1 MKYRALGKTGLQVSE
16 VGLGMWAI
24 GGNVW
29 GPVDDQDSLAAIR
42 RAWQLGVNF
51 FDTADQYGFGHSEE
65 LLGQFLATV
74 PRDQVYVASK
84 VGLFRGEDQSIPNP
98 YSTPE
103 LIIHDC
109 EQSLRRLGI
118 EYIDV
123 YQDHLWW
130 DENVEVFAEAFRRL
144 RDQGKVRFLGVST
157 NDMTYIRHFDRAVG
171 GMDVLQIDYSIL
183 NREPEQ
189 EALPYCRGHNIG
201 VIARGS
207 LGMGKLTGKFTA
219 ETTFPETD
227 WRHEWLGGDEH
238 EEFLRDI
245 DLVEQLRFLEH
256 DRTMGQAA
264 LAYVLANPAVSVTI
278 PGAKNSRQV
287 NENVATVEHPL
298 SAEEVAR
305 VREITRSG
313 EPSGEMT

>member
-1 MKYRALGKTGLQVSE
+1 MKYRTLGKTGLHVSE
-16 VGLGMWAI
+16 IGLGMWAM
-24 GGNVW
+24 GGDAW
-29 GPVDDQDSLAAIR
+29 GPMDDKESLAAIH

-65 LLGQFLATV
+65 LLGRFLATV

-84 VGLFRGEDQSIPNP
+84 VGLFRGEDQSLPNP
-98 YSTPE
+98 YSTPD

-118 EYIDV
+118 EYIDI

-130 DENVEVFAEAFRRL
+130 DENVEVFADAFVRL
-144 RDQGKVRFLGVST
+144 RNQGKVRFLGVST
-157 NDMTYIRHFDRAVG
+157 NDMSYIRHFDQTVG

-189 EALPYCRGHNIG
+189 EALPYCRQQNIG

-219 ETTFPETD
+219 ATTFPEGD
-227 WRHEWLGGDEH
+227 WRRDWLDGDER

-245 DLVEQLRFLEH
+245 NLVEQLRFLEH
-256 DRTMGQAA
+256 DRTLGQAA

-278 PGAKNSRQV
+278 PGAKNARQV
-287 NENVATVEHPL
+287 DENVAAIDHPL
-298 SAEEVAR
+298 SGEEVAR
-305 VREITRSG
+305 VQEIARTR
-313 EPSGEMT
+313 